1 MNTFSQ
7 VKIHNITWKLFEKRK
22 RITENM
28 ELRRKMVEASY
39 HMQLRND
46 RNSIQSHIAHLQP
59 GTRRAFLQTRLA
71 ELNKAR

>member
-39 HMQLRND
+39 HMQLQND
-46 RNSIQSHIAHLQP
+46 RNSIQSHVAHLQP
-59 GTRRAFLQTRLA
+59 GVRRVFLQTRLA
-71 ELNKAR
+71 ELNRAR

>member
-7 VKIHNITWKLFEKRK
+7 SRIYHIRWKLFEKRK

-39 HMQLRND
+39 HMQL
-46 RNSIQSHIAHLQP
+46 
-59 GTRRAFLQTRLA
+59 
-71 ELNKAR
+71 

>member
-7 VKIHNITWKLFEKRK
+7 IKIHNITWKLFEERK

-28 ELRRKMVEASY
+28 DLRRKMVEASY
-39 HMQLRND
+39 HMRLRND

-59 GTRRAFLQTRLA
+59 GTRKVFLQTRLA
-71 ELNKAR
+71 ELNKG

>member
-7 VKIHNITWKLFEKRK
+7 VKIHNINWKFFEKRK
-22 RITENM
+22 RIAENM
-28 ELRRKMVEASY
+28 ELRRKMVESSY

-59 GTRRAFLQTRLA
+59 GARRAFLQTRLA
-71 ELNKAR
+71 ELNQAR

>member
-7 VKIHNITWKLFEKRK
+7 SRIYHIRWKLFEKRK

-39 HMQLRND
+39 HMQLQND
-46 RNSIQSHIAHLQP
+46 RNAIQSHVAHLQP
-59 GTRRAFLQTRLA
+59 GARKAFLQTRLA
-71 ELNKAR
+71 ELNRAR

>member
-7 VKIHNITWKLFEKRK
+7 VKIRDITWKLFEKRK

-39 HMQLRND
+39 NMQVRND
-46 RNSIQSHIAHLQP
+46 RRSVESYIAHLQDGP
-59 GTRRAFLQTRLA
+59 RRVYLTRPLA
-71 ELNKAR
+71 EITPAR